1 MSKELLH
8 PWMFFFNEDFT
19 FQLSTLNHPFTVAVR
34 LRDIKHKYQAHDIIA
49 EHTGEPKG
57 DIQSN
62 ENANN
67 LPLPDNKNPV
77 FEPLPSHNMGE
88 KLIENDCSKKITTF
102 VANMSR
108 LSNDSLSFPEYLYV
122 AHKLNQIKIYE
133 GLDKLKTRVDLRDD
147 MQVKDYFISWSPIAS
162 SRLLKYFVVH
172 AAQNT

>member
-67 LPLPDNKNPV
+67 LPLPDNKNPD
-77 FEPLPSHNMGE
+77 FEPMPYHKIGENQLQMILPK
-88 KLIENDCSKKITTF
+88 KLLHFLLIYPDSQMILCVF
-102 VANMSR
+102 
-108 LSNDSLSFPEYLYV
+108 LS
-122 AHKLNQIKIYE
+122 IC
-133 GLDKLKTRVDLRDD
+133 
-147 MQVKDYFISWSPIAS
+147 M
-162 SRLLKYFVVH
+162 
-172 AAQNT
+172 